1 MGAAGYDLPPA
12 RPSSGQDGPQGER
25 ETTEVTTTQRDL
37 VVLHVAFAVVAA
49 VVLLPGGPVGWRS
62 AVLLVVYD
70 VALVVLARRRG
81 DRELLRLW
89 WFAAVLS
96 LWQVLPDA
104 FLVEGLDVLVF
115 PDDGFPDLGPV
126 TGVMAGLWTVPIVVV
141 VAVATAAERRGGVRA
156 GNLAAAAMAAVVF
169 AGGEASLTAV
179 GLWEARNVPQVAGVA
194 LYIVPAEVVL
204 GVTAHRVFHAVRFR
218 HGVAVI
224 PATLLVS
231 VVYTG
236 AAGLGWLL
244 LGR

>member
-1 MGAAGYDLPPA
+1 M
-12 RPSSGQDGPQGER
+12 
-25 ETTEVTTTQRDL
+25 TTTQREL
-37 VVLHVAFAVVAA
+37 VVLHVAFAVLAT

-70 VALVVLARRRG
+70 VAVVTLARRRG

-126 TGVMAGLWTVPIVVV
+126 TGVMAALWTVPIVVV
-141 VAVATAAERRGGVRA
+141 VAGATAVERRGGVRA
-156 GNLAAAAMAAVVF
+156 GNLAAAVIAAIVF
-169 AGGEASLTAV
+169 AGGEAALTSA
-179 GLWEARNVPQVAGVA
+179 GLWEARNVREVAGVA
-194 LYIVPAEVVL
+194 LYVLPAEMVL
-204 GVTAHRVFHAVRFR
+204 GVAAHRVFHAIRFR
-218 HGVAVI
+218 HAVAAV
-224 PATLLVS
+224 PAALLVT

-236 AAGLGWLL
+236 AAAIGWLL